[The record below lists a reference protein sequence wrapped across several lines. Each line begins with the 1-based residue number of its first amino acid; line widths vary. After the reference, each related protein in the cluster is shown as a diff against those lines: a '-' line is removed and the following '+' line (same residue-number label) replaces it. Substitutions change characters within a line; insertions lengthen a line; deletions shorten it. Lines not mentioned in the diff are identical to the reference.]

1 MIICI
6 FTLLGHGG
14 RQIADFLEETLE
26 KNIAVELKE
35 PDDATI
41 LERISRSDNVMEKKW
56 NFVDIKTV
64 EALGLDYSVFNNSSI
79 LSPPCFNLPLI

>member
-1 MIICI
+1 VITCIITFI
-6 FTLLGHGG
+6 GHGG

-41 LERISRSDNVMEKKW
+41 LERISRCDYVVKKKW
-56 NFVDIKTV
+56 NSMT
-64 EALGLDYSVFNNSSI
+64 
-79 LSPPCFNLPLI
+79 